1 MRLVILSLLSI
12 GIMNS
17 TTQAQTYPDT
27 AELKQMAARFAPT
40 RLTVDVSHLGAGDR
54 RALVKVIQASRLIDD
69 IFLEQMWKGNL
80 GLYAKLQKEA
90 TRLGQ
95 ARLHLFWI
103 CKGPWYALDD
113 HRAFLPDVPAHKLPG
128 ANFYPENMT
137 KPEFEKWLQT
147 LPKATADQAT
157 SFFTVI
163 RRNPK
168 TQQLEVVPY
177 HREYANFLQRAAA
190 LLESAAAD
198 TANTTLQRFLRERA
212 AAFRNDDYF
221 QSDIAWM
228 DLDSP
233 IDITIGPYETY
244 NDELFGYKASFEA
257 YVCLRDD
264 AETGKVQHFSQ
275 LLQDVENNLPIDP
288 RFRNPKLGAT
298 TPIRVV
304 NEIFSA
310 GDGNHGVQTAAYNL
324 PNDARVIA
332 QKGSKKV
339 MLKNVQHAKFDSTLI
354 PISTVVLPPGARAD
368 VRFDSFFTHILAHE
382 LSHGIGPHEIR
393 VNGRATSVRLELKE
407 VYSAIEEAKADVT
420 GLFMLQYFFDH
431 GVLPGGE
438 RAEHQLYTTY
448 LASAFRTLR
457 FGITEAHGRGMAV
470 QFNYFLD
477 HGAFVAR
484 PDGTFE
490 VDFTK
495 IKPAVRDLTHLLMTM
510 EAEGN
515 YGAAQK
521 LLDRNAVIRPVVNRA
536 LERLDSIP
544 VDIQPVFVTA
554 DELSPPQQ
562 NEFLK

>member
-1 MRLVILSLLSI
+1 
-12 GIMNS
+12 
-17 TTQAQTYPDT
+17 
-27 AELKQMAARFAPT
+27 
-40 RLTVDVSHLGAGDR
+40 VDVSHLGAGDR
-54 RALVKVIQASRLIDD
+54 RALVKLIQASRLIDD
-69 IFLEQMWKGNL
+69 IFLEQMWSGNL
-80 GLYAKLQKEA
+80 ALYSQLNRD
-90 TRLGQ
+90 TTPLGQ

-103 CKGPWYALDD
+103 CKGPWYALGD
-113 HRAFLPDVPAHKLPG
+113 HQAFLPGVPAHKLPG

-147 LPKATADQAT
+147 LPKAVADQAT

-177 HREYANFLQRAAA
+177 HREYSNFLQRAAS
-190 LLESAAAD
+190 LLQSAAAD
-198 TANTTLQRFLRERA
+198 TTNSTLRHFLDERA
-212 AAFRNDDYF
+212 AAFLNDDYF

-244 NDELFGYKASFEA
+244 NDELFGYKAAFEA

-264 AETGKVQHFSQ
+264 AETERVQHFSQ
-275 LLQDVENNLPIDP
+275 LLQQIENNLPIDP
-288 RFRNPKLGAT
+288 QLRNPKLGAT

-324 PNDARVIA
+324 PNDERVIA

-354 PISTVVLPPGARAD
+354 PISTIVLPSAARSD
-368 VRFDSFFTHILAHE
+368 VNFDSFFTHILAHE

-438 RAEHQLYTTY
+438 RAEHRLYTTY

-457 FGITEAHGRGMAV
+457 FGTTEAHGCGMAV
-470 QFNYFLD
+470 QFNFFLD

-490 VDFTK
+490 VDFSK
-495 IKPAVRDLTHLLMTM
+495 IKPAVRDLTHLLLMI

-515 YGAAQK
+515 YGQAQK
-521 LLDRNAVIRPVVNRA
+521 LLDRNAIIRPVVSRV
-536 LERLDSIP
+536 LERLRSIP
-544 VDIQPVFVTA
+544 VDIEPVFITA
-554 DELSPPQQ
+554 NELSPSQARLEALQ
-562 NEFLK
+562 AR